1 MKIFLR
7 FLLILIL
14 ISISYI
20 LYKNSVI
27 TEGFISGTQ
36 IQLLTSKPYYTWY
49 DFLRNPWRNPL
60 QYPSQYPFPF
70 QYPIRYTYP
79 LSYRYPYYTYPRY
92 YYGYPFYK
100 PKKI

>member
-60 QYPSQYPFPF
+60 QYPSQYPF

-79 LSYRYPYYTYPRY
+79 LPYRYPYYTYPRY